1 MNIEEQQFD
10 PVPTGGEGG
19 GPAPAHRKISP
30 AVFGGIAAAGIIL
43 GYVIGSSLVL
53 GLFADGISADGM
65 EITTPSL
72 FTASIIAQVVFL
84 LFPLLFF
91 AYKSPL
97 GMREAL
103 RLRAASVSFFLLSA
117 FGVIA
122 CRILGGAWLIFQG
135 TYLIP
140 DSMREWYREA
150 QSGAE
155 WLSRHLFFGPDVPL
169 ILFALLAVAAVPALS
184 EELVFRGII
193 QRHFEERLKPA
204 AAILLSAA
212 IFGAIHWQPTNFVP
226 LAGVGAFL
234 GLVAWASRSI
244 WPAAFGHFLF
254 NGLQIVVSNLT
265 EISLDELE
273 RSPTREDL
281 LALLPVALISLVAL
295 ASIVRGLLRLREGEP
310 VPSLPPS
317 AS

>member
-1 MNIEEQQFD
+1 MNIEQRQFD
-10 PVPTGGEGG
+10 PAPTEEGPG
-19 GPAPAHRKISP
+19 GPAPVRRISP
-30 AVFGGIAAAGIIL
+30 VAFGWIAAAAIIL

-53 GLFADGISADGM
+53 GLFADGVSISGI
-65 EITTPSL
+65 EITTPDL
-72 FTASIIAQVVFL
+72 FTASIIAQVLFL
-84 LFPLLFF
+84 LFPVLIF
-91 AYKSPL
+91 AYNSPL

-103 RLRAASVSFFLLSA
+103 RLRPSSVSFFLLSA
-117 FGVIA
+117 FGVMA

-135 TYLIP
+135 TYLVP

-155 WLSRHLFFGPDVPL
+155 WLGRHLFFGPDVPM

-193 QRHFEERLKPA
+193 QRHFEERMKPA
-204 AAILLSAA
+204 VAILLSAT

-244 WPAAFGHFLF
+244 WPAVFGHFLF

-273 RSPTREDL
+273 RSPTRQDL
-281 LALLPVALISLVAL
+281 YALLPVALVSLIAL
-295 ASIVRGLLRLREGEP
+295 ASIVRGLLRLREGEAA
-310 VPSLPPS
+310 PSLPS
-317 AS
+317 SGS